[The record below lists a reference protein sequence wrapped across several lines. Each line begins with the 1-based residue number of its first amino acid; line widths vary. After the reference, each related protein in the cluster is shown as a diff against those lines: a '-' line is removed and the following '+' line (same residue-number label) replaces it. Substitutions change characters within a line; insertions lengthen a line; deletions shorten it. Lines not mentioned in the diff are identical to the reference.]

1 MRALREA
8 ARGVVYLRE
17 VVVAIREREEKG
29 ERAGKPQC
37 PNQTT
42 RVTKAFKV
50 SASAPNEKSK

>member
-8 ARGVVYLRE
+8 VRGVVYLRE
-17 VVVAIREREEKG
+17 VVVAIREREGKG
-29 ERAGKPQC
+29 EIAGKPQC

-50 SASAPNEKSK
+50 SASATNQK